1 MRFISLLMIA
11 LAVSIDGFWGGFAFG
26 LKKTRIPLI
35 SLIIISSWSIV
46 CTMAAMIFGSSIK
59 NYIPIEWVK
68 YIGAS
73 LLLLLG
79 IFTLKE
85 GFEHKKKKNIHPMN
99 KPKNAFDITKL
110 FLVLHN
116 PIAADVDEQNDIKP
130 SESTLLG
137 IAVAMDASIAAFTL
151 SLLGFNPYTT
161 PFLFGATHFLLIG
174 AGNLLAKLRIINYF
188 SEKFSLIPGIILI
201 GLALL
206 RFV

>member
-26 LKKTRIPLI
+26 FKKTRIPLI

-46 CTMAAMIFGSSIK
+46 CTMAAMVLGCSIK

-68 YIGAS
+68 YIGAF

-85 GFEHKKKKNIHPMN
+85 GFDHKKKRSIYKAD
-99 KPKNAFDITKL
+99 KPKCTFSIKKL
-110 FLVLHN
+110 FLVLQN

-130 SESTLLG
+130 SEATLFG

-151 SLLGFNPYTT
+151 SLVGFSPYTT
-161 PFLFGATHFLLIG
+161 PFLFGVTHFLLIG
-174 AGNLLAKLRIINYF
+174 VGNLLAKLRIINYF
-188 SEKFSLIPGIILI
+188 SEKYSLIPGIILI